1 MISFSCLKFK
11 KLLILYAVIR
21 TADHFCFHCESIN
34 SCQGDMAKKKD
45 EVSTE
50 GNDS

>member
-21 TADHFCFHCESIN
+21 TADHFCFYCEPLTVVREIW
-34 SCQGDMAKKKD
+34 QKKKD